1 MALLFWAVTAWQQRD
16 LIKPSQ
22 VAPSFTL
29 AQLATH
35 TPTPI
40 HMTGQRTLIYFFA
53 PWCSICKLSMSN
65 LNHIDTTNLR
75 VVAVA
80 LDYQDEA
87 SVAAFIADQ
96 EIHVPILLGTSE
108 VAAAFRI
115 NVFPTYYVLDEKGS
129 VDSRSVGYSSEIGMK
144 LRTGW

>member
-1 MALLFWAVTAWQQRD
+1 
-16 LIKPSQ
+16 
-22 VAPSFTL
+22 
-29 AQLATH
+29 
-35 TPTPI
+35 
-40 HMTGQRTLIYFFA
+40 
-53 PWCSICKLSMSN
+53 MSN

-87 SVAAFIADQ
+87 SVAAFVADQ